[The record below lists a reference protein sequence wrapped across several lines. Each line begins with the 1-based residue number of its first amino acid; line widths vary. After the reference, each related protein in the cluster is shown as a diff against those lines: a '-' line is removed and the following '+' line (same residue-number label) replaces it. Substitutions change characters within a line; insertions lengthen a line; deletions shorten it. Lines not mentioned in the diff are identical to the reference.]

1 MSDNPSFE
9 LDAPD
14 HFTAGAIG
22 PPGQRVFYLQSRE
35 GGRVVT
41 LKVEKEHVRA
51 LAEYLGGLL
60 ARVKGAP
67 APARGGT
74 ELLEPVQP
82 AWDVGSI
89 AVGYDEPRDRVVVE
103 ASELLEETGEEAR
116 EDEGREEE
124 GREGEARGD
133 EAGEESGP
141 PPAMARFRITRAQA
155 AAFVDRANELM
166 KGGRPSCPICSRPM
180 DPEGHVCP
188 RSNGHVTH

>member
-1 MSDNPSFE
+1 MSDNPSFD

-35 GGRVVT
+35 GGRVIT

-60 ARVKGAP
+60 ARVKGGP
-67 APARGGT
+67 AQVRGGG
-74 ELLEPVQP
+74 ELLEPVEP
-82 AWDVGSI
+82 VWDVGSI

-103 ASELLEETGEEAR
+103 ASELLEEVEEEEAK
-116 EDEGREEE
+116 
-124 GREGEARGD
+124 GEQ
-133 EAGEESGP
+133 AGEESGP

-155 AAFVDRANELM
+155 AAFVDRANDLM

>member
-35 GGRVVT
+35 GGRVIT

-67 APARGGT
+67 APARGGA

-103 ASELLEETGEEAR
+103 ASELLEEAEEDEAKGEEAR
-116 EDEGREEE
+116 E
-124 GREGEARGD
+124 
-133 EAGEESGP
+133 ESGP
-141 PPAMARFRITRAQA
+141 QPAIARFRITRAQA

>member
-35 GGRVVT
+35 GGRVIT
-41 LKVEKEHVRA
+41 LKAEKEHVRA

-67 APARGGT
+67 APARGGA

-103 ASELLEETGEEAR
+103 ASELLEEAEEEAR
-116 EDEGREEE
+116 
-124 GREGEARGD
+124 GE

-141 PPAMARFRITRAQA
+141 QPAIARFRITRAQA

>member
-35 GGRVVT
+35 GGRVIT

-60 ARVKGAP
+60 ARVKSAP
-67 APARGGT
+67 APARGGA

-103 ASELLEETGEEAR
+103 ASELLEEAEEEAR
-116 EDEGREEE
+116 GED
-124 GREGEARGD
+124 
-133 EAGEESGP
+133 AGEESGP
-141 PPAMARFRITRAQA
+141 QPAIARFRITRAQA

>member
-9 LDAPD
+9 IEAPD

-35 GGRVVT
+35 AGSVLT

-67 APARGGT
+67 APARGDA
-74 ELLEPVQP
+74 EQLEPVEP

-103 ASELLEETGEEAR
+103 ASELLEEPEEEDPQPGGEE
-116 EDEGREEE
+116 
-124 GREGEARGD
+124 RG
-133 EAGEESGP
+133 P
-141 PPAMARFRITRAQA
+141 QPAMARFRITRAQA

>member
-1 MSDNPSFE
+1 MSDNPSFD

-35 GGRVVT
+35 GGRVIT

-60 ARVKGAP
+60 ARVKGASTQVQ
-67 APARGGT
+67 GGA

-82 AWDVGSI
+82 VWDVGSI

-103 ASELLEETGEEAR
+103 ASELLEEAEEEEAK
-116 EDEGREEE
+116 
-124 GREGEARGD
+124 GE

-141 PPAMARFRITRAQA
+141 QPAMARFRITRAQA

>member
-9 LDAPD
+9 IDAPD

-35 GGRVVT
+35 AGRVLT

-51 LAEYLGGLL
+51 LAEYLSGLL
-60 ARVKGAP
+60 ARLKRPPDPGRSGV
-67 APARGGT
+67 
-74 ELLEPVQP
+74 ELLEPLQP
-82 AWDVGSI
+82 AWDVGTI
-89 AVGYDEPRDRVVVE
+89 AVGYDERRDRVVVE
-103 ASELLEETGEEAR
+103 ASELLEEAGE
-116 EDEGREEE
+116 EGREE
-124 GREGEARGD
+124 
-133 EAGEESGP
+133 GEEPTGP
-141 PPAMARFRITRAQA
+141 QPAMARFRITRGQA
-155 AAFVDRANELM
+155 AALVERAGDLM

>member
-1 MSDNPSFE
+1 MSDNPSFD

-35 GGRVVT
+35 GGRVIT

-67 APARGGT
+67 AQVQGGA

-82 AWDVGSI
+82 VWDVGSI
-89 AVGYDEPRDRVVVE
+89 AIGYDEPRDRVVVE
-103 ASELLEETGEEAR
+103 ASELLEEAEEGARGEEAR
-116 EDEGREEE
+116 E
-124 GREGEARGD
+124 
-133 EAGEESGP
+133 ESGP
-141 PPAMARFRITRAQA
+141 QPAIARFRITRAQA

>member
-35 GGRVVT
+35 GGRVIT

-67 APARGGT
+67 AAARGGA

-103 ASELLEETGEEAR
+103 ASELLEEAEEEARGEEAR
-116 EDEGREEE
+116 E
-124 GREGEARGD
+124 
-133 EAGEESGP
+133 ESGP
-141 PPAMARFRITRAQA
+141 QPAIARFRITRAQA

>member
-9 LDAPD
+9 IDAPD

-35 GGRVVT
+35 AGRVLT

-67 APARGGT
+67 SPSRRG
-74 ELLEPVQP
+74 
-82 AWDVGSI
+82 A
-89 AVGYDEPRDRVVVE
+89 
-103 ASELLEETGEEAR
+103 ELLEEAGE
-116 EDEGREEE
+116 EGREE
-124 GREGEARGD
+124 
-133 EAGEESGP
+133 GEEPTGP
-141 PPAMARFRITRAQA
+141 QPAMARFRITRGQA
-155 AAFVDRANELM
+155 AALVERAGDLM

-188 RSNGHVTH
+188 RSNGHVVH

>member
-9 LDAPD
+9 IDSPD

-35 GGRVVT
+35 AGRVLT

-60 ARVKGAP
+60 ARVKRP
-67 APARGGT
+67 PEPARGGV
-74 ELLEPVQP
+74 ELLEPLQP
-82 AWDVGSI
+82 AWDVGTI
-89 AVGYDEPRDRVVVE
+89 AVGYDERRDRVVVE
-103 ASELLEETGEEAR
+103 ASELLEE
-116 EDEGREEE
+116 
-124 GREGEARGD
+124 
-133 EAGEESGP
+133 AGEEGGEPGPESGP
-141 PPAMARFRITRAQA
+141 QPAMARFRITRGQA
-155 AAFVDRANELM
+155 AAFVERAGDLM

-188 RSNGHVTH
+188 RSNGHVVH

>member
-35 GGRVVT
+35 GGRVIT

-67 APARGGT
+67 AAARGGA

-89 AVGYDEPRDRVVVE
+89 AVGYDEPRDRVMVE
-103 ASELLEETGEEAR
+103 ASELLEEAEEEARGEEAR
-116 EDEGREEE
+116 E
-124 GREGEARGD
+124 
-133 EAGEESGP
+133 ESGP
-141 PPAMARFRITRAQA
+141 QPAIARFRITRAQA